1 MVEKTETFKILNHS
15 NDVTENATIRPL
27 ICDSWRISLIDLA
40 NEVLQ
45 FSEKKPQTIEIKKKA
60 SQSVCNTRKKF

>member
-1 MVEKTETFKILNHS
+1 M
-15 NDVTENATIRPL
+15 TENATIRPL

-45 FSEKKPQTIEIKKKA
+45 FSERKTIDNKNKEKSFTERVYVTLERSFGILKVFEGVFLKE
-60 SQSVCNTRKKF
+60 

>member
-45 FSEKKPQTIEIKKKA
+45 FSEKKNHRQLK
-60 SQSVCNTRKKF
+60 